1 MMTVDNVYQL
11 SNSVTQAVPY
21 GPWSPRNAYQLPN
34 PFSQRESTSELLILD
49 CPAVCLIKH
58 DINFYSNNFAGKS
71 R

>member
-1 MMTVDNVYQL
+1 MTTVDNVYQL

-34 PFSQRESTSELLILD
+34 PFSQRGSTFKLFVLD
-49 CPAVCLIKH
+49 CPIVYLIKH
-58 DINFYSNNFAGKS
+58 DINIYSNKYAGKS